1 MLQSL
6 QLGQRVCRW
15 RGIDKPQRLKTA
27 VAEQRNIAKPAQWQ
41 DFAYPFVYGQFDASL
56 MPLTDW
62 RAASQQSFRS
72 ASVRQW
78 SQDHVDRDDPGL
90 ISQIQHRLLPARGIM
105 AQRDQILVTSG
116 AQMACYL
123 LAQVLMDSPTVVGVE
138 DPGYPDAR
146 NNFALRSA
154 SVKPLAIDE
163 HGLVPSR
170 RLGQCDYVYVTPS
183 HQCPTS
189 VTMPLSRRQALLDL
203 ANTQGVAAMART
215 WAQGMVHPER
225 LRDSALMEAIVAMF
239 ARKTPHHFACQIRAL
254 LSRPNATHTLQ
265 NIAGPVHLICGAQD
279 TWSPVSQHQAMAREL
294 SQPVLQVIAD
304 AGHMAPMEKP
314 EAVAQV
320 LLAWLAS
327 EPLTP
332 AAA

>member
-1 MLQSL
+1 MNTS
-6 QLGQRVCRW
+6 
-15 RGIDKPQRLKTA
+15 TTTTTTH
-27 VAEQRNIAKPAQWQ
+27 N
-41 DFAYPFVYGQFDASL
+41 
-56 MPLTDW
+56 
-62 RAASQQSFRS
+62 S
-72 ASVRQW
+72 ATLVL
-78 SQDHVDRDDPGL
+78 VPGL
-90 ISQIQHRLLPARGIM
+90 MCDHTVWAEVLAHMGPAAHHARVADHGECDDLVGM
-105 AQRDQILVTSG
+105 AQQILDTTTG
-116 AQMACYL
+116 P
-123 LAQVLMDSPTVVGVE
+123 LAVVGHSMGGRVALEMVRLAPHRVRHLALMDTGHLARPTGPE
-138 DPGYPDAR
+138 GEQEA
-146 NNFALRSA
+146 A
-154 SVKPLAIDE
+154 K
-163 HGLVPSR
+163 
-170 RLGQCDYVYVTPS
+170 
-183 HQCPTS
+183 
-189 VTMPLSRRQALLDL
+189 RQALLDL

-327 EPLTP
+327 EPLSP
-332 AAA
+332 AAT